1 MAYSEIEQSTL
12 DLDLFLKDKNKH
24 IHIASGGGKIPNRL
38 ANSDNVIEE
47 FKSLVIN
54 LEDNFEI
61 DINPELP
68 QILNLEENGIQSYLN
83 DFVKYAKQGFYS
95 YDKTKLGDFD
105 DMTFH
110 LVAKPRNGKL
120 KLVKDF
126 DILYSENILPESFK
140 TFKLNE
146 YIE

>member
-38 ANSDNVIEE
+38 ANSDNVIEK

-61 DINPELP
+61 DINPELT

-110 LVAKPRNGKL
+110 LVAKPRNGRL

-126 DILYSENILPESFK
+126 DILYSENILPESFQ

>member
-47 FKSLVIN
+47 FKSLVNN
-54 LEDNFEI
+54 LEDNFEV

-110 LVAKPRNGKL
+110 LVAKPRNGRL
-120 KLVKDF
+120 KLVKDI
-126 DILYSENILPESFK
+126 DILYSENILPESFQ

-146 YIE
+146 FIE